1 MDLSQFSDKD
11 LEALS
16 NGDMSKLN
24 AKQLDYL
31 AGNTNSLD
39 RTTGEKIEHLGQVG
53 QRAAVQ
59 GLAGGV
65 LGLPAMV
72 GDAFAGVGRDIAYGA
87 KKGASKLGLAEAPDP
102 KNYYGEGT
110 AFPLSAKA
118 AAAAEAL
125 PNVAGL
131 DRPETRGE
139 RIGSAALEGAASGLS
154 GAGVGALL
162 ARAPGVAGTVGKFLA
177 GETGTQAAAGAL
189 GGAGAQVAGEEGAT
203 AAGQTMAGVAASM
216 LPLVARARSGRTLST
231 TPAGQERIAGEI
243 ARNRV
248 GEPNVTPTLQ
258 RLESQNVGITNMPM
272 DAVAA
277 SRSPELAAVEPS
289 LRTWS
294 EGAEHGIREAQSTA
308 LDRALNAQGAAPGLA
323 AQSRRTAQAADA
335 AAIQDMNLS
344 GAGDINVTGLMGDV
358 SRQSRVGRGTG
369 RQAPTADAMA
379 EIRDRLAR
387 DRTSVPVYRP
397 NPNGGPP
404 VFSGYRSNPADLAA
418 VRAELSEARF
428 SAEPH
433 KSLPTARNA
442 ARETRPIL
450 GQIDELLNEQ
460 TGGAWNQRLQDTRA
474 ARNRA
479 DVQGYMETV
488 ADLGAGG
495 RATAEGGRDFGN
507 FGSFLGATKYPSKPM
522 TVPGNARGVSL
533 NRVEQID
540 PQTAQNLRR
549 MRDEVKAAQY
559 GSEGRMANTNARAE
573 FNTQIEQAAA
583 QGRGTLAKVADVG
596 LPVISSAAGGFAH
609 LFGSA
614 ATGIGARMLGQ
625 GTKIART
632 QTDAA
637 AEGIRRA
644 LGRGYAD
651 PGEMARLMRLDAPY
665 RPTVGARATIA
676 GSRAGLYGAQGFL
689 AGERTSRYR

>member
-72 GDAFAGVGRDIAYGA
+72 GDAFMGVGRDIAYGA

-450 GQIDELLNEQ
+450 GKLTNCSTNKRAVLGTNASKIHGPLG
-460 TGGAWNQRLQDTRA
+460 TGPTCKATWRPLRTSGPVDALRRRA
-474 ARNRA
+474 AGILAISVPFSVPRNIPA
-479 DVQGYMETV
+479 
-488 ADLGAGG
+488 
-495 RATAEGGRDFGN
+495 
-507 FGSFLGATKYPSKPM
+507 SP
-522 TVPGNARGVSL
+522 
-533 NRVEQID
+533 
-540 PQTAQNLRR
+540 
-549 MRDEVKAAQY
+549 
-559 GSEGRMANTNARAE
+559 
-573 FNTQIEQAAA
+573 
-583 QGRGTLAKVADVG
+583 
-596 LPVISSAAGGFAH
+596 
-609 LFGSA
+609 
-614 ATGIGARMLGQ
+614 
-625 GTKIART
+625 
-632 QTDAA
+632 
-637 AEGIRRA
+637 
-644 LGRGYAD
+644 
-651 PGEMARLMRLDAPY
+651 
-665 RPTVGARATIA
+665 
-676 GSRAGLYGAQGFL
+676 
-689 AGERTSRYR
+689 